1 MIEKMTFF
9 MSGHLDEMS
18 GNKEIEAWGHDASEY
33 GYSKENISSN
43 TAKEAPQNKTEEE
56 SKSHS

>member
-1 MIEKMTFF
+1 